1 LESNFQYTYFEL
13 QSSLMMTEIDK
24 QLSDLKQIRQ
34 LMERSTKFIS
44 LSGLSGISAGIIAL
58 VAAFIARWRIH
69 AVLDFNNVASY
80 RAIPSFDVLYQLMI
94 ELLVLGMITFIL
106 AVGCAYFFTNK
117 KARAEGQSLFDAIS
131 IRLLVNL
138 AIPLVTGGV
147 FCAYLVQE
155 NISLVA
161 PALLIFYGLA
171 LVNGSKYTLDHIRY
185 LGIAEIVLGI
195 IACQFPS
202 IGLLLWA
209 MGFGVFH
216 IVYGAVMYYK
226 LER

>member
-1 LESNFQYTYFEL
+1 
-13 QSSLMMTEIDK
+13 MMTEIDK

-58 VAAFIARWRIH
+58 VAAVIARWRIH
-69 AVLDFNNVASY
+69 TVLDLNNVVSY
-80 RAIPSFDVLYQLMI
+80 RAIPSFDILYQLMI
-94 ELLVLGMITFIL
+94 ELLILGIITFLL
-106 AVGCAYFFTNK
+106 AVGFAYFFTNK
-117 KARAEGQSLFDAIS
+117 KARAEGQSLFDSIS
-131 IRLLVNL
+131 FRLLLNL
-138 AIPLVTGGV
+138 GIPLVTGAV
-147 FCAYLVQE
+147 FCAYLVQQ

-171 LVNGSKYTLDHIRY
+171 LVNGSKYTVDHIRY
-185 LGIAEIVLGI
+185 LGIAEIILGL

-202 IGLLLWA
+202 NGLLLWA
-209 MGFGVFH
+209 IGFGVFH

>member
-1 LESNFQYTYFEL
+1 
-13 QSSLMMTEIDK
+13 MTDIDK

-34 LMERSTKFIS
+34 LMERSSKFIS

-58 VAAFIARWRIH
+58 IGAFIARWRIH
-69 AVLDFNNVASY
+69 DVLDVNNVANY
-80 RAIPSFDVLYQLMI
+80 HAIPSLDVLYKLMY
-94 ELLVLGMITFIL
+94 ELLALGAITFIL
-106 AVGCAYFFTNK
+106 AVVFAYFFTNR

-138 AIPLVTGGV
+138 SIPLVTGGV
-147 FCAYLVQE
+147 FCLYLLQQ
-155 NISLVA
+155 NINLVA
-161 PALLIFYGLA
+161 PAMLIFYGLA
-171 LVNGSKYTLDHIRY
+171 LVNGSKYTVDHIRY
-185 LGIAEIVLGI
+185 LGIAEIVLGL

-202 IGLLLWA
+202 NGLLLWA
-209 MGFGVFH
+209 IGFGVFH

>member
-1 LESNFQYTYFEL
+1 
-13 QSSLMMTEIDK
+13 MTDIDK

-34 LMERSTKFIS
+34 LMERSSKFIS

-58 VAAFIARWRIH
+58 IGAFIARWRIH
-69 AVLDFNNVASY
+69 DVLDVNNVASY
-80 RAIPSFDVLYQLMI
+80 HAIPSFDVLYTLMY
-94 ELLVLGMITFIL
+94 ELLGLGALTFSL
-106 AVGCAYFFTNK
+106 AVAFAYFFTNR

-138 AIPLVTGGV
+138 SIPLFTGGI
-147 FCAYLVQE
+147 FCLYLLQQ

-161 PALLIFYGLA
+161 PAMLIFYGLA
-171 LVNGSKYTLDHIRY
+171 LVNGSKYTVDHIRY
-185 LGIAEIVLGI
+185 LGIAEIVLGL

-202 IGLLLWA
+202 NGLLLWA
-209 MGFGVFH
+209 IGFGVFH
-216 IVYGAVMYYK
+216 ITYGAFMYYK